1 MTALLPAFWGL
12 EVPAEETLRDP
23 GHEHRPVA
31 TPQGEKGLKRQLAF
45 ATPNMNS
52 KLPRQTIDLSVDSDD
67 ERAPYEPTEPDDD
80 QSQSCLSDG
89 DEPGLRSVPDIRD
102 PTAPRP
108 KAGEV
113 RLSRSA
119 INSRLRRIM
128 KPNVHGHFKGV
139 PGSDSRFPFSQEPE
153 NHRPDFPDVRLRHG
167 HGFQTSSC
175 FMMCV

>member
-128 KPNVHGHFKGV
+128 KPNVHGHFKV
-139 PGSDSRFPFSQEPE
+139 SQAVIQ
-153 NHRPDFPDVRLRHG
+153 DFHSAKNRKTIDQI
-167 HGFQTSSC
+167 FQ
-175 FMMCV
+175 MCGYDTDTVSKPVVVS